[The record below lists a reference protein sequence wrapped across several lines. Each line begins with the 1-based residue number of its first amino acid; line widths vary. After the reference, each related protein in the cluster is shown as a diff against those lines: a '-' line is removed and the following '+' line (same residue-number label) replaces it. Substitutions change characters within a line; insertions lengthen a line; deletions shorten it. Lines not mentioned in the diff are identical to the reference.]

1 MNISEAIKET
11 KQDDIPLH
19 ELRYNQMKAKSLES
33 KLYPNHTHMVHPTV
47 QQQQNKLFNGDS
59 KGKDLSIKPL
69 VYYNLQDC
77 LKNVMTETDFV
88 DKAKKNIGII
98 KANRES
104 KGQRLAVHSDLKDVQ
119 GEYGDKTEE
128 IMAGFE
134 KLKFY
139 RIVREWCGYIC
150 IFEIKRQNI
159 GFGQTKRQGYTIDK
173 VYVCY
178 YGKNGIHIGK
188 ELILRISFW
197 MWNKPTPR
205 DHSK

>member
-1 MNISEAIKET
+1 MNISDVIKET
-11 KQDDIPLH
+11 KEDIPLH
-19 ELRYNQMKAKSLES
+19 ELRYNQMKARSLETQ
-33 KLYPNHTHMVHPTV
+33 LYSNKMVRSTV
-47 QQQQNKLFNGDS
+47 QNNKLFNGDS
-59 KGKDLSIKPL
+59 KGKDLLIKPL

-98 KANRES
+98 KATREP
-104 KGQRLAVHSDLKDVQ
+104 KGQRLAVKKDLKDVQ
-119 GEYGDKTEE
+119 GEFGDRTEE
-128 IMAGFE
+128 IRAGFE

-159 GFGQTKRQGYTIDK
+159 GFGSTQRQGYTIDK

-178 YGKNGIHIGK
+178 YGKNNIHIGK
-188 ELILRISFW
+188 ELILRINFW
-197 MWNKPTPR
+197 MWNKPAPR
-205 DHSK
+205 DDS